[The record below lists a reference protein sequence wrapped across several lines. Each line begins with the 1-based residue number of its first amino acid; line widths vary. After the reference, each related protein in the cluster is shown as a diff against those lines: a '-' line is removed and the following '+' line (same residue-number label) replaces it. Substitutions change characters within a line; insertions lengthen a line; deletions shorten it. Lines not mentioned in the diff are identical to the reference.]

1 MAEAWWETIRV
12 DMCERAGQP
21 AALEVQRVYAAELL
35 PDQPPHVAAR
45 RCSLG
50 IACNMLDRPGCCFAG
65 TLPGYDPRQP

>member
-1 MAEAWWETIRV
+1 MAEAGWETIRV

-21 AALEVQRVYAAELL
+21 AALEVQCVYPAEFL

-50 IACNMLDRPGCCFAG
+50 IACNMLDRPGCRFAG
-65 TLPGYDPRQP
+65 TLPPDRPRQP